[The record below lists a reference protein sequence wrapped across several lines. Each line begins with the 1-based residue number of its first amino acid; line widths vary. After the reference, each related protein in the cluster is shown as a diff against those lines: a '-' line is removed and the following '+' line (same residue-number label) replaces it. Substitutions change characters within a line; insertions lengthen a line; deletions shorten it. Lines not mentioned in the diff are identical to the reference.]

1 MYFNLHNHVGV
12 QIGFEEVLY
21 SVDESAGEVTLGVA
35 ILSGGLSSE
44 VVVRLSTGDSS
55 ATGKRSPYRLTSGG
69 TFEDHSTNIYS
80 TNIISRYISFLQ
92 LQMTTHR

>member
-1 MYFNLHNHVGV
+1 MIVQFDWGAPSILQVLSQYDTFTGV

-21 SVDESAGEVTLGVA
+21 SVDESAGEVTLGVV

-55 ATGKRSPYRLTSGG
+55 ATGKRSPY
-69 TFEDHSTNIYS
+69 
-80 TNIISRYISFLQ
+80 
-92 LQMTTHR
+92 

>member
-1 MYFNLHNHVGV
+1 MIGV

-55 ATGKRSPYRLTSGG
+55 ATGKRFSPVQ
-69 TFEDHSTNIYS
+69 
-80 TNIISRYISFLQ
+80 SFYFIVIFL
-92 LQMTTHR
+92 LYV